1 MGAVVTGRRPGRDI
15 KGKRRQVSSFE
26 RAEWQRTPEPCNWQS
41 RGSPDADVAASSTA
55 DEAQGYRHQL
65 LHYSSA
71 APCTHTPDHPFTDLE
86 GSFSLC
92 FFLSFISKN
101 WENVQAVIEKPRNR
115 GEPRH
120 RRQSKLASPA
130 GATAGA
136 SARRQG
142 SARSASTAPPCRR
155 PRTHSA
161 PPPAPRGPR
170 HRCRCSVT
178 VAF

>member
-1 MGAVVTGRRPGRDI
+1 LGTPCGRTARTGPRTPLGALTPTSRRPLPLMRHKATGINFYIILRLPHVHTRPI
-15 KGKRRQVSSFE
+15 IL
-26 RAEWQRTPEPCNWQS
+26 
-41 RGSPDADVAASSTA
+41 SPIWK
-55 DEAQGYRHQL
+55 
-65 LHYSSA
+65 
-71 APCTHTPDHPFTDLE
+71 DH
-86 GSFSLC
+86 SLSV

-115 GEPRH
+115 GEPRR
-120 RRQSKLASPA
+120 RRQSKLASPS

-170 HRCRCSVT
+170 HRCRCRCSVT

>member
-1 MGAVVTGRRPGRDI
+1 MFVSCLEKKTQFLRILREKGQKVGAVVTGRRPGRDI

-26 RAEWQRTPEPCNWQS
+26 RAEWRRTPEPCNWQG

-92 FFLSFISKN
+92 FFFLSFISKN
-101 WENVQAVIEKPRNR
+101 WEKRTSSSRETKKSRRASSSSAKQTCLAGR
-115 GEPRH
+115 GN
-120 RRQSKLASPA
+120 S
-130 GATAGA
+130 
-136 SARRQG
+136 
-142 SARSASTAPPCRR
+142 
-155 PRTHSA
+155 
-161 PPPAPRGPR
+161 RG
-170 HRCRCSVT
+170 
-178 VAF
+178 